1 MFGPVVPSV
10 GPSNARIFILAE
22 APGEKESELGQPLVG
37 PSGLELRRMLN
48 TVGISL
54 DDCYKA
60 NVFSRRPA
68 DNNIALYGQADP
80 HPDTKPY
87 GPLTSNPITYL
98 RPEFLSE
105 LERVYREICAV
116 NPNVL
121 LALGNTATWALG
133 LGTGITAIRG
143 SVQVAHL
150 LDLGRPLKVL
160 PTFHPAMILRQWDQR
175 VIALADLEKCVAESL
190 SPELS
195 FDNTTLWLNPT
206 LADLLDFDRD
216 HMEPAL
222 ECAADIETKR
232 GQITAIS
239 FSPEPSVSLAIP
251 FWLEGPNPNYWASI
265 EEEFQAWTF
274 VRKWMERPDL
284 VKVFQNGL
292 YDLQY
297 LSSICTPRN
306 CSEDTM
312 IAHHSLYTELRK
324 GLGFLGS
331 IYSNTP
337 SWKSMRT
344 FRKEEQLKRD
354 D

>member
-1 MFGPVVPSV
+1 MFSVPVPSV

-22 APGEKESELGQPLVG
+22 APGEKEVERGVPLVG
-37 PSGLELRRMLN
+37 PSGQELRRMLS

-54 DDCYKA
+54 DECYKA

-68 DNNIALYGQADP
+68 DNNLALYGQPDP
-80 HPDTKPY
+80 TEETKSY

-98 RPEFLSE
+98 RPEFLPE
-105 LERVYREICAV
+105 LERVYREIAAV
-116 NPNVL
+116 RPNVV

-133 LGTGITAIRG
+133 LGTGITSIRG

-150 LDLGRPLKVL
+150 MELQRPLKVL
-160 PTFHPAMILRQWDQR
+160 PTFHPALVLRQWDQR
-175 VIALADLEKCVAESL
+175 VIVLADLEKCLAESHT
-190 SPELS
+190 PEFT
-195 FDNTTLWLNPT
+195 FDNTELWLNPT
-206 LADLLDFDRD
+206 LEDLVDFDARY
-216 HMEPAL
+216 MERAQ

-239 FSPEPSVSLAIP
+239 FSPDPSIVLAIP
-251 FWLEGPNPNYWASI
+251 FWIEGPSPNYWPTPSTEA
-265 EEEFQAWTF
+265 QAWSF
-274 VRKWMERPDL
+274 VRKWMERRDL
-284 VKVFQNGL
+284 VKIFQNGL

-297 LSSICTPRN
+297 LAHICTPRA

-331 IYSNTP
+331 IYCNVS
-337 SWKSMRT
+337 SWKNMRT
-344 FRKEEQLKRD
+344 FRREEQLKRD